1 MKRIIE
7 VNGKKYKAISE
18 APNRDIVRQ
27 WQMTEMDFMDG
38 IKKIQQMMDKT
49 TGSRTSSRIL
59 DKAFGKKVSPLMDKI
74 ALVPLSRGALINS
87 SPLVQTMPLF
97 RDKNG

>member
-7 VNGKKYKAISE
+7 VNGKKYKAINE
-18 APNRDIVRQ
+18 APNIDIVRQ
-27 WQMTEMDFMDG
+27 WEMTEMDFMHG

-74 ALVPLSRGALINS
+74 GKLINDLS
-87 SPLVQTMPLF
+87 ATN
-97 RDKNG
+97 K

>member
-7 VNGKKYKAISE
+7 VNGKKYKAINE
-18 APNRDIVRQ
+18 APNIDIVRQ
-27 WQMTEMDFMDG
+27 WEMTEMDFISG
-38 IKKIQQMMDKT
+38 IRKIKQMMDKT

-74 ALVPLSRGALINS
+74 GKLINS
-87 SPLVQTMPLF
+87 LSE
-97 RDKNG
+97 KK

>member
-1 MKRIIE
+1 
-7 VNGKKYKAISE
+7 
-18 APNRDIVRQ
+18 
-27 WQMTEMDFMDG
+27 MTEMDFMHG

-74 ALVPLSRGALINS
+74 GKLINDLS
-87 SPLVQTMPLF
+87 ATN
-97 RDKNG
+97 K

>member
-7 VNGKKYKAISE
+7 VNGKKYKAINE
-18 APNRDIVRQ
+18 APNIDIVRQ
-27 WQMTEMDFMDG
+27 WEMTEMDFISG
-38 IKKIQQMMDKT
+38 IRKIKQMMDKT

-74 ALVPLSRGALINS
+74 GKLINDLS
-87 SPLVQTMPLF
+87 ATN
-97 RDKNG
+97 K